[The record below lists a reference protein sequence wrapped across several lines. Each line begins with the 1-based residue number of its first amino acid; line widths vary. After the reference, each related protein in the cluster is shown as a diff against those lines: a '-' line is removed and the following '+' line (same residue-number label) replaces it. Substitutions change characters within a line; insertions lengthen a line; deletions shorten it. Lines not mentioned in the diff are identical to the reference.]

1 MNDTAV
7 IANVIATIIMT
18 MTRVM
23 TRVIPKESRLVA
35 VAAAIAIT
43 ETTMIPET
51 ITIAVAQAPPHHMT
65 RPTMT
70 ITMIADIVRA
80 REGHIIR

>member
-35 VAAAIAIT
+35 AEIAIT
-43 ETTMIPET
+43 ETTTIPET
-51 ITIAVAQAPPHHMT
+51 VIIAVAQAPPHHMT